1 MDALMQLNLMIWL
14 AWGELPPDDPI
25 KPVFRNSG
33 FDLFAIGPEIPIPLP
48 KQKAMKEHL
57 GIHKAAVVPDLLL
70 RHRADR
76 KLLVLECKES
86 SFGISS
92 SSSKQAVGYL
102 IVSGTEMAHILG
114 LIPVTSSKQYEATI
128 CYVVNAEQ
136 EDLMLTTLETIQT
149 ELQEKSLHTNRANA
163 LGIYEEDDS
172 VFLGEAADGCFESDK
187 RVIVLEGNTSVYPL
201 IPWDPSLGED
211 KRAWKDLEERLRSVF
226 VSYLGSNLEYA
237 LESRLKITIE
247 ELLISAIP
255 AWDVWQDQSIKKS
268 VRRSAKRFLTDILKE
283 LQKNSGLSFQSTHIG
298 WQISISNY
306 NEIEK
311 IRGILASSTVRQ
323 LPIPFEEYRKPEL
336 WDTIV
341 DENNVV

>member
-70 RHRADR
+70 RHRTDR

-136 EDLMLTTLETIQT
+136 EGLMLATLETIQT
-149 ELQEKSLHTNRANA
+149 GLREKSLHTNRANA

-172 VFLGEAADGCFESDK
+172 VFLGEATDGCFENDK

-201 IPWDPSLGED
+201 NP
-211 KRAWKDLEERLRSVF
+211 
-226 VSYLGSNLEYA
+226 
-237 LESRLKITIE
+237 
-247 ELLISAIP
+247 
-255 AWDVWQDQSIKKS
+255 
-268 VRRSAKRFLTDILKE
+268 
-283 LQKNSGLSFQSTHIG
+283 
-298 WQISISNY
+298 
-306 NEIEK
+306 
-311 IRGILASSTVRQ
+311 
-323 LPIPFEEYRKPEL
+323 
-336 WDTIV
+336 
-341 DENNVV
+341 